1 MKEKLIEAK
10 NELVRQLRRVSIT
23 ATLIVHL
30 LYIGYL
36 SYSLIRGIGFKIIN
50 IALIIGTALFLIIY
64 LILQLVENNRKK
76 KLKTTKKYY
85 KRFKLSTTLFTTGT
99 AIYSIITAANSVSK
113 FAMVFSIA
121 GAVMLVIK
129 IIIEFL
135 SSILTRKV
143 AERKEKRKAVRENKK
158 MQKLIDQMEITEETC
173 AISMDDFE

>member
-85 KRFKLSTTLFTTGT
+85 KRCKLSTTLFTTGT